1 VTTDESAGARDIDA
15 HPSDDCAVAGLPS
28 GTVTLLFTDVEG
40 STKLLDELG
49 PEGYRD
55 ALGEHRRL
63 LREAF
68 ARHGGYEVD
77 YEGDA
82 FFVAFQQAREAVAAA
97 QESQAALAG
106 GPIRVRMGLHTGEPI
121 LDPPKYVGH
130 AVHLAARVM
139 SAGHGGQVL
148 LSQATRELIE
158 LDVTELGEHRLKD
171 FAEPMSLYQLG
182 SESFPPLKTISNTN
196 LPRPASRFVGRD
208 REVAEVVSLVREGAR
223 LVTLTGPGGS
233 GKTRL
238 AIEAA
243 GELVPEFKAGVF
255 WVGLAALRDHALVLE
270 TVAQT
275 LGAKEALRDHIGD
288 RELLLLL
295 DNLEQVVEAA
305 PELAALVEACPNLRL
320 LVTSRE
326 LLRVRGEVEYQVLPL
341 AEAEAVQLFCGRAQV
356 EPGPAVEELCR
367 RLDNMPLALELA
379 GARARVLT
387 IEQLLERLSTRL
399 DLFRGGRDADP
410 RQQTLRATIEWSYD
424 LLSEEEQALFARLAT
439 FAGGCE
445 LEAAEQVAD
454 ADVETLQSLVDKSLV
469 RRTNDR
475 FWMLETIREFA
486 LERLDESQDAVA
498 LRARHARFL
507 LAFAEEA
514 KSHLAGERQGEWLG
528 RIADERDNIR
538 VVLAWA
544 LDAGEEL
551 ALRLAAALR
560 RFWWVRAYAE
570 GLAWLRR
577 GLAEIAA
584 DPEVRADALDAA
596 GGTAYFAGDDEAAV
610 TYFREGLAIFR
621 ELGDQ
626 AGAARMLRG
635 LGPPLMRLGRM
646 EEAERVVRDAVAIN
660 RELDDK
666 EELALGLEILG
677 SAVASRGQLG
687 EARELYEE
695 ALALARAIGDHWSL
709 AYTLQNLAELA
720 LEEGDP
726 DRAWRLGCEAI
737 LEAQRIG
744 DQFLGA
750 FCLAILSV
758 AAARREDE
766 GRAGALWGAAE
777 RLGEELG
784 TSAWD
789 GPDGRALYEEMLGP
803 RGATFKEAVPAG
815 RRLTL
820 AEAIQCAVD
829 S

>member
-1 VTTDESAGARDIDA
+1 MSA
-15 HPSDDCAVAGLPS
+15 LPS
-28 GTVTLLFTDVEG
+28 GTVTLLFTDIEG
-40 STKLLDELG
+40 STRLLDELG

-63 LREAF
+63 LRVAF
-68 ARHGGYEVD
+68 ACHGGYEVD

-82 FFVAFQQAREAVAAA
+82 FFVAFQQAGEAVAAA
-97 QESQAALAG
+97 QEAQAALVG
-106 GPIRVRMGLHTGEPI
+106 GPIKVRMGLHTGEPI

-158 LDVTELGEHRLKD
+158 FDVTELGEHRLKD
-171 FAEPMSLYQLG
+171 FAEPVALYQLG

-223 LVTLTGPGGS
+223 LLTLTGPGGS

-270 TVAQT
+270 TINQI
-275 LGAKEALRDHIGD
+275 LGAKETLRDYIGD

-326 LLRVRGEVEYQVLPL
+326 LLRVRGEVEYHVLPL
-341 AEAEAVQLFCGRAQV
+341 ANEEAVQLFCARAQV
-356 EPGPAVEELCR
+356 EPGLAVEELCR

-387 IEQLLERLSTRL
+387 IEQLLDRLSTRL

-424 LLSEEEQALFARLAT
+424 LLSEEEQALFARLAI

-445 LEAAEQVAD
+445 LEAAEEVAD
-454 ADVETLQSLVDKSLV
+454 ADLETLQSLIDKSLV

-486 LERLDESQDAVA
+486 LERLDESQDAVV
-498 LRARHARFL
+498 LQARHARFL

-514 KSHLAGERQGEWLG
+514 KSHLAGEQQAEWLE

-538 VVLAWA
+538 VALAWA
-544 LDAGEEL
+544 LDRGEEV

-560 RFWWVRAYAE
+560 RFWWVRAHAE

-577 GLAEIAA
+577 GLAEIDA
-584 DPEVRADALDAA
+584 DPDVRADALDAA
-596 GGTAYFAGDDEAAV
+596 GGTAYFAGNDEASV
-610 TYFREGLAIFR
+610 DYFQEGLSIFR
-621 ELGDQ
+621 GRGDQ
-626 AGAARMLRG
+626 GGAARMLRG

-677 SAVASRGQLG
+677 SAMASRGQLG

-695 ALALARAIGDHWSL
+695 AVALARATGDHWSL
-709 AYTLQNLAELA
+709 AYTLQNLAELTLA
-720 LEEGDP
+720 EGDP
-726 DRAWRLGCEAI
+726 DQAWSLGCEAI
-737 LEAQRIG
+737 LEAQRVG
-744 DQFLGA
+744 DQFLGL
-750 FCLAILSV
+750 FCLGILSV

-766 GRAGALWGAAE
+766 RRAGALWGAAE
-777 RLGEELG
+777 RLSQELG
-784 TSAWD
+784 ESAWD
-789 GPDGRALYEEMLGP
+789 STEGRALYEEMLGQ
-803 RGATFKEAVPAG
+803 RGATFERAVPAG

-820 AEAIQCAVD
+820 AEAVQCAVD
-829 S
+829 AA